1 MDKEE
6 ILERNKQS
14 FPEDE
19 GKEYVE
25 MRARKFGEIGLLT
38 GLLILMVYK
47 MIMRLPFR
55 DILAILWVYEGS
67 MCIYYYKYYKTKK
80 YLFSA
85 IALTLCALGY
95 IIIDII

>member
-6 ILERNKQS
+6 ILERNKLS

-19 GKEYVE
+19 GEEYVE
-25 MRARKFGEIGLLT
+25 MRARKFGEIGLVIVLT
-38 GLLILMVYK
+38 ILMVYK
-47 MIMRLPFR
+47 MAMHMPCR

-80 YLFSA
+80 YLYYA
-85 IALTLCALGY
+85 IALPLSALAY
-95 IIIDII
+95 IILDII